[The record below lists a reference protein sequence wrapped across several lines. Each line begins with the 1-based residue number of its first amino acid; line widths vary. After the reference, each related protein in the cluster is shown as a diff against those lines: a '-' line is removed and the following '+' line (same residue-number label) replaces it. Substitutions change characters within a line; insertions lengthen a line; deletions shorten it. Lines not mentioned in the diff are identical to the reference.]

1 MTRPLHRVAG
11 AAVVAAVGVFALSP
25 AASLAEGGAGAALF
39 PALAAAALVGL
50 GAAPVTR
57 RSPTRLP
64 RHWRVLAAAALVLAL
79 AAFVAEGYVQRRC
92 TAAYDGRPRIVG
104 TELTPTAA
112 AYARD
117 NPDLTT
123 SDLLFDAAGA
133 ADRVW
138 TPASITRC
146 RVVVGA
152 THAAWLPFLVL
163 CLLGLWESMASSAL
177 VIPTS
182 TRGAGEST
190 ASLNTPQP
198 SLSGGPA
205 PAGTAVSARELGHA
219 RTRYDAF
226 LSYRHGGA
234 DGEVARQLLEALESR
249 GYRIAIDERDF
260 PANASFLLEM
270 ERCVRES
277 RFTIA
282 IVSTR
287 YLESDNCQEEA
298 IICKVLDMAERKR
311 RLIPVTIEPV
321 AMPTWLYGIV
331 GIDFTKENPIV
342 DPLEKLVAT
351 LRTEGDA
358 LGPRAR

>member
-1 MTRPLHRVAG
+1 MTRPLHRVSG

-25 AASLAEGGAGAALF
+25 APSLAESGAAAALF

-50 GAAPVTR
+50 GAAPLAR
-57 RSPTRLP
+57 RTPTRAHP
-64 RHWRVLAAAALVLAL
+64 GWRILAAAALVLAVG
-79 AAFVAEGYVQRRC
+79 AFVAEGYAQRRC
-92 TAAYDGRPRIVG
+92 TAAYDGRPRIIG

-112 AYARD
+112 TYTRD
-117 NPDLTT
+117 NPDLT
-123 SDLLFDAAGA
+123 SADLLFDAAGT

-146 RVVVGA
+146 RVVVSA

-163 CLLGLWESMASSAL
+163 CLLGVWESMASSTL
-177 VIPTS
+177 VVPTPS
-182 TRGAGEST
+182 RVAPGST
-190 ASLNTPQP
+190 ASA
-198 SLSGGPA
+198 SHA
-205 PAGTAVSARELGHA
+205 PTSHAMGSAGVAGSRGTESSETGRA

-234 DGEVARQLLEALESR
+234 DGEAARQLLEALEAR
-249 GYRIAIDERDF
+249 GYRVAIDERDF

-282 IVSTR
+282 IVSAR

-311 RLIPVTIEPV
+311 RLIPVTIEAV

-351 LRTEGDA
+351 LRTED
-358 LGPRAR
+358 RRS